1 METKRY
7 RAAGGVVV
15 QQGIVPGLDSEQ
27 IYVLVLDRPVR
38 NEVRLPKGHI
48 ESGESDETAALRET
62 VEEAGFAD
70 LAVLADLGHQEVEYN
85 YKGTHY
91 IRDERYFL
99 IQLCSN
105 SQQPQTE
112 EDAAQF
118 RVRWVCVEDALLQLT
133 FDAEKRWMKRAQ
145 FAIPNHIPNSE

>member
-15 QQGIVPGLDSEQ
+15 QQGIVPGLESKQ

-62 VEEAGFAD
+62 VEEAGFVD
-70 LAVLADLGHQEVEYN
+70 LKVLADLGDQIVAYDH
-85 YKGTHY
+85 KDTHY
-91 IRDERYFL
+91 IREERYFL
-99 IQLCSN
+99 MQLCSN
-105 SQQPQTE
+105 AQRPQTE

-118 RVRWVCVEDALLQLT
+118 HVRWVCFADAILQLT
-133 FDAEKRWMKRAQ
+133 FNAEKLWMQRAQ
-145 FAIPNHIPNSE
+145 LALQNHMPITE